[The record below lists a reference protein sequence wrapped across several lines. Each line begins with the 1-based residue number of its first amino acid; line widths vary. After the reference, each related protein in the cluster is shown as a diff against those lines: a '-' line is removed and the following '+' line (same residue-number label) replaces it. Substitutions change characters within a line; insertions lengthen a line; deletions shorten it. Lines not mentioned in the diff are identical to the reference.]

1 MVDKLTEAEE
11 IRLARYSELK
21 TLEQFKMMDKVE
33 ITGGFYEWQ
42 KGIIFAERDFVRD
55 PSEDTNSTYQEWVC
69 ISYEVVIQDNEEK
82 TIDRREVESRYI
94 KFI

>member
-33 ITGGFYEWQ
+33 ITGGFYE
-42 KGIIFAERDFVRD
+42 
-55 PSEDTNSTYQEWVC
+55 
-69 ISYEVVIQDNEEK
+69 
-82 TIDRREVESRYI
+82 
-94 KFI
+94 